1 MFDKSDSMRVSKS
14 AGSPAFMPPE
24 LCGKHQQVSGKA
36 ADIWS
41 MGVTLYCL
49 KYGKIPFNRAGVLEI
64 YEAVKSD
71 APVLPEGEDADFVD
85 LMGRILEKDP
95 ERRITM
101 PELREHPWVTRGGA
115 DPLLCQEDN
124 CANMIEPPN
133 ELELSRAFT
142 RKMNHLLS
150 MMKVIH
156 KFKMLLTKTK
166 SKHDKGPESLS
177 MSPQPATTTEDA
189 AVSTPAERARPEDIE
204 SILAGR
210 RRLLLSQQDEHGDKG
225 HAHEVGDQAPL
236 FLGIGTGA
244 RNAFA
249 QARDGQATPN
259 VVADSP
265 IAVDYNVYDRAY
277 EEAIKRHMEAKPS
290 KRPTMYLTKF
300 VKETSYFKKMENLV
314 EGTVFSP
321 PALKADVLETA
332 HALKNSLKSPFEG
345 SHASSSAC

>member
-1 MFDKSDSMRVSKS
+1 
-14 AGSPAFMPPE
+14 
-24 LCGKHQQVSGKA
+24 
-36 ADIWS
+36 
-41 MGVTLYCL
+41 
-49 KYGKIPFNRAGVLEI
+49 
-64 YEAVKSD
+64 
-71 APVLPEGEDADFVD
+71 
-85 LMGRILEKDP
+85 
-95 ERRITM
+95 
-101 PELREHPWVTRGGA
+101 
-115 DPLLCQEDN
+115 
-124 CANMIEPPN
+124 MIEPPN

-166 SKHDKGPESLS
+166 SKRDKGPESS
-177 MSPQPATTTEDA
+177 SVSPQPATTTEDA
-189 AVSTPAERARPEDIE
+189 AVSESAERARPEDIE

-210 RRLLLSQQDEHGDKG
+210 RHLLSQQDEHGDKG

-249 QARDGQATPN
+249 QAGDGQATPN
-259 VVADSP
+259 IVADSP
-265 IAVDYNVYDRAY
+265 TAVDYNVYDRAY
-277 EEAIKRHMEAKPS
+277 EEAIKRHMDAKPS
-290 KRPTMYLTKF
+290 KRPTIYLTKF
-300 VKETSYFKKMENLV
+300 VKETSYFKKMENLI

-321 PALKADVLETA
+321 PTLKADVSETA